1 MIMKRTLLILLF
13 VSLLTRTVYL
23 FWGMP
28 SLTNDE
34 ADLYT
39 TSYVTA
45 KMGSD
50 QYDNTL
56 FLTTGF
62 LTAKPSIPI
71 YFGTLPW
78 LFTSQKSIFLARLP
92 YALLNS
98 ITPLLFFLIVHVL
111 TKNRLLALI
120 SFCVFNFSPWFS
132 YLSSTGYEA
141 YMGLFFL
148 LLSQLILLTKFSQ
161 IKKYFLY
168 SITTFLAFNSYMGL
182 KPIFPFV
189 SFIFL
194 LVAMFHFNKKIRF
207 IDTGKAL
214 LISMM
219 LFIVFLFFNY
229 VIPNTDLIKKEYM
242 SMSSYFNKQET
253 EGKVWFDR
261 LTTQAPTPIKNIISN
276 KITVRLKDQLAK
288 YMTTFN
294 LAIFFQKG
302 DPSAL
307 YGTADLSGLFFLTD
321 LLFFIIGVTQLY
333 RIKELSIRLLL
344 ILFFIGGIP
353 VALAVTTPTF
363 ILRSIILIIPITLL
377 IAYGIYFSI
386 QKLGRHKGIFIFV
399 LLCIG
404 NTIIFF
410 TLYQTRIKVL
420 NAEQWHNSDR
430 VVSEKLAKLNPEDKV
445 SVFVSEPKPLFL
457 QYAFYSM
464 TDANLIKKIAM
475 YDDYNFSVNNLT
487 IQKECP
493 LILPK
498 AHESYVYKYLYCPLP
513 ITPKITVDD
522 KFAVAGDK
530 SGMNYMLF
538 K

>member
-1 MIMKRTLLILLF
+1 MKRTLLVLLF
-13 VSLLTRTVYL
+13 ISLLTRSAYL

-45 KMGSD
+45 KTGSD
-50 QYDNTL
+50 QYNNSV
-56 FLTTGF
+56 FLTSGF

-78 LFTSQKSIFLARLP
+78 FFTSQKSIFLARLP
-92 YALLNS
+92 FALLNS
-98 ITPLLFFLIVHVL
+98 ITPLLFFFIIFTL
-111 TKNRLLALI
+111 TKNRTLSLI
-120 SFCVFNFSPWFS
+120 SFGIFNFSPWFS
-132 YLSSTGYEA
+132 YLSATGYEA

-148 LLSQLILLTKFSQ
+148 LLSQLILLMRLSRF
-161 IKKYFLY
+161 KKYFLF
-168 SITTFLAFNSYMGL
+168 SISMFLAFNSYMGL

-194 LVAMFHFNKKIRF
+194 SVAAVHLNKRLRLTDIIKISS
-207 IDTGKAL
+207 
-214 LISMM
+214 ISII
-219 LFIVFLFFNY
+219 LFIIFLSLNY
-229 VIPNTDLIKKEYM
+229 VIPNTDLLKKEYA
-242 SMSSYFNKQET
+242 SMSTYFSQQET
-253 EGKVWFDR
+253 EGRVWFDR
-261 LTTQAPTPIKNIISN
+261 LTTQAPSPLKTVVSN
-276 KITVRLKDQLAK
+276 KVTVRLKDQLAK

-321 LLFFIIGVTQLY
+321 LIFFIIGLTQLY
-333 RIKELSIRLLL
+333 RIKEFSIRLLL

-363 ILRSIILIIPITLL
+363 ILRSIILIVPITLL
-377 IAYGIYFSI
+377 IAYGTYFLI
-386 QKLGRHKGIFIFV
+386 QKLGNNNGVLIFV
-399 LLCIG
+399 FLCIG
-404 NTIIFF
+404 NTIVFL

-430 VVSEKLAKLNPEDKV
+430 IVSNRIAKLNPDNKIF
-445 SVFVSEPKPLFL
+445 VFVSEPKPLFL
-457 QYAFYSM
+457 QYAFYEMS
-464 TDANLIKKIAM
+464 DADLIKKVAM
-475 YDDYNFSVNNLT
+475 HDDYNFLVNNVT

-493 LILPK
+493 LTLPN
-498 AHESYVYKYLYCPLP
+498 AHESYVYKYLYCTLP
-513 ITPKITVDD
+513 ISKLDVDD

-530 SGMNYMLF
+530 SGMNYMLL